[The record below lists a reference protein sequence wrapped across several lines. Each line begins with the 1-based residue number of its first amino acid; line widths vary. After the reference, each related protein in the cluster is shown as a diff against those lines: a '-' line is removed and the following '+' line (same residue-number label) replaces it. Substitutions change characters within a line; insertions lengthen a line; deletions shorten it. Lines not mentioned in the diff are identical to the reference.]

1 MDKRAVATRTSI
13 LSIGDMRYQV
23 RALSAGRLISL
34 DVEALHETD
43 AARQVRERG
52 LEPISTR
59 LRNRASVN
67 LAKRFPVL
75 LFSQELLT
83 LLNAG
88 LGLVE
93 AMEGIA
99 EKEQR
104 DDVRMVLQQILE
116 SLYRGQAFSAA
127 LENANGAFPALYIAS
142 VRASEKTS
150 DLAQVLLRYIVYEQ
164 QLEALK
170 KKLLT
175 ASIYPALLISVGG
188 LVVLF
193 LLVYVV
199 PRFAGIYTDLG
210 NDQPWMLSLVLAWS
224 GFVEDNGQSMLII
237 ASAALVA
244 SIYAFTLPKV
254 RAGIGA
260 LTWRIPV
267 LGDQM
272 RVFQLARFYRTLG
285 MLLAGGIPM
294 IQAMEMAKGLLA
306 AAFHPRLGQ
315 AASLIREGRSISD
328 AMEATGLVT
337 PISLRMLRVGEKGG
351 DMGRMMEHVAALHDE
366 DLARWLEWFTR
377 LFEPLLMIFIGLVI
391 GGVVMMLYMPIFE
404 LAGSLQ

>member
-1 MDKRAVATRTSI
+1 
-13 LSIGDMRYQV
+13 MRYQV
-23 RALSAGRLISL
+23 RALSAGRLVSL
-34 DVEALHETD
+34 DVEALHEAD

-52 LEPISTR
+52 LEPVSMY
-59 LRNRASVN
+59 LRNQASGY
-67 LAKRFPVL
+67 LARRFPVL

-83 LLNAG
+83 LLHAG

-93 AMEGIA
+93 AMEGIV

-104 DDVRMVLQQILE
+104 DDVRSILQQVLE
-116 SLYRGQAFSAA
+116 SLYRGQPFSAA
-127 LENANGAFPALYIAS
+127 LANANGAFPALYVAT
-142 VRASEKTS
+142 VRASEKTG
-150 DLAQVLLRYIVYEQ
+150 DLSQALHRYIGYAQ
-164 QLEALK
+164 QLEVLK
-170 KKLLT
+170 KKILS
-175 ASIYPALLISVGG
+175 ASIYPVLLILVGG

-193 LLVYVV
+193 LLGYVV

-210 NDQPWMLSLVLAWS
+210 SDRSWMLGLVLAWAA
-224 GFVEDNGQSMLII
+224 FVGDYGRTMLMIGCGAMI
-237 ASAALVA
+237 AAVYAL
-244 SIYAFTLPKV
+244 SLPKL
-254 RAGIGA
+254 RAGVGA
-260 LTWRIPV
+260 LFWRIPM
-267 LGDQM
+267 LGEQM
-272 RVFQLARFYRTLG
+272 RVFHLARFYRTLG

-294 IQAMEMAKGLLA
+294 LQAMEMAKGLLA
-306 AAFHPRLGQ
+306 AAFHQRLGQ

-337 PISLRMLRVGEKGG
+337 PISLRMLRVGERGG

-366 DLARWLEWFTR
+366 EIARWLEWFTR